1 VRAAEAQRHAEALR
15 VADGD
20 VGAPFAGR
28 GDQRQRQQVGGA
40 TTRPP
45 AACTA
50 SAIAR

>member
-1 VRAAEAQRHAEALR
+1 VRAAEAHRHAEALR
-15 VADGD
+15 VADRD

-28 GDQRQRQQVGGA
+28 GEQRQRQQVGGA
-40 TTRPP
+40 TRPP